1 MSRSGELA
9 AARPRLAVAAAPSP
23 AAFAQWLAELAFGGA
38 GWPELLAAVAERTGA
53 ACRLVAESGE
63 LLAASDGADGP
74 RCAATPDDVRR
85 ALVTGRAGTGVP
97 TLVRCVDGWTG
108 RAVAV
113 GAGSRRLGA
122 LLLAEPVAAGQLA
135 LAGAATTALLI
146 EAVRHESPPPAVR
159 DAATVLRALRD
170 GLGDPTGSP
179 AGPAGGG
186 AGLLRAGEAGLPQ
199 AGETGPSA
207 AGGAG
212 PLRPGEAELLRAGAA
227 HGWRLD
233 QPHAVAGIAYTGAQQ
248 RRWASALSWLDRPVL
263 AEGRRAWTLLHGDVE
278 REVTRLRVRLDQIVG
293 AGQVRVVAG
302 ALVTGPAR
310 TAESFRDADR
320 LLRLLLRA
328 PDERVELPFGQAGL
342 AQVLLAVPDERL
354 RWFVHRHLGPI
365 AHRDDLLRTL
375 DCWLAT
381 GGSRQAVSERLHL
394 HRNSVGYRVGLI
406 KRLLGVDPLDPQTVA
421 VLRTA
426 LAARELL
433 AASEAG

>member
-1 MSRSGELA
+1 M
-9 AARPRLAVAAAPSP
+9 
-23 AAFAQWLAELAFGGA
+23 
-38 GWPELLAAVAERTGA
+38 
-53 ACRLVAESGE
+53 
-63 LLAASDGADGP
+63 
-74 RCAATPDDVRR
+74 
-85 ALVTGRAGTGVP
+85 
-97 TLVRCVDGWTG
+97 
-108 RAVAV
+108 
-113 GAGSRRLGA
+113 
-122 LLLAEPVAAGQLA
+122 
-135 LAGAATTALLI
+135 
-146 EAVRHESPPPAVR
+146 
-159 DAATVLRALRD
+159 
-170 GLGDPTGSP
+170 
-179 AGPAGGG
+179 
-186 AGLLRAGEAGLPQ
+186 
-199 AGETGPSA
+199 
-207 AGGAG
+207 
-212 PLRPGEAELLRAGAA
+212 
-227 HGWRLD
+227 D

-278 REVTRLRVRLDQIVG
+278 HEVTRLRVRLDQIVG

-302 ALVTGPAR
+302 SLVTGPAR
-310 TAESFRDADR
+310 TAVSFRDADR
-320 LLRLLLRA
+320 LLRLLLRS
-328 PDERVELPFGQAGL
+328 PDERPELPFGQAGL

>member
-1 MSRSGELA
+1 
-9 AARPRLAVAAAPSP
+9 
-23 AAFAQWLAELAFGGA
+23 
-38 GWPELLAAVAERTGA
+38 
-53 ACRLVAESGE
+53 
-63 LLAASDGADGP
+63 
-74 RCAATPDDVRR
+74 
-85 ALVTGRAGTGVP
+85 
-97 TLVRCVDGWTG
+97 GWTG

-113 GAGSRRLGA
+113 GAGPRRLGA

-135 LAGAATTALLI
+135 LAVAATTALLI
-146 EAVRHESPPPAVR
+146 EAVRHESPPVVR

-170 GLGDPTGSP
+170 GLGESP
-179 AGPAGGG
+179 APTVDGADPVRAGVV
-186 AGLLRAGEAGLPQ
+186 GLLRAD
-199 AGETGPSA
+199 
-207 AGGAG
+207 
-212 PLRPGEAELLRAGAA
+212 EAELLRAAAA

-233 QPHAVAGIAYTGAQQ
+233 QPHAVAGIAYTGEQP
-248 RRWASALSWLDRPVL
+248 RRWASALSWLDRPML

-310 TAESFRDADR
+310 TAASFRDADR

-328 PDERVELPFGQAGL
+328 PDGRPELPFGQAGL

>member
-9 AARPRLAVAAAPSP
+9 AARPRLAVAAAPPP

-38 GWPELLAAVAERTGA
+38 GWPELLAAVAQRTGA
-53 ACRLVAESGE
+53 ACRLVAETGE
-63 LLAASDGADGP
+63 LLADSDGTGGP
-74 RCAATPDDVRR
+74 GRDAAPDDVRR
-85 ALVTGRAGTGVP
+85 ALAAGRTGGAGPPGGVP
-97 TLVRCVDGWTG
+97 ATVRCADGWTG

-113 GAGSRRLGA
+113 GAGPRRIGA
-122 LLLAEPVAAGQLA
+122 LLLAEPVSTGQWELA
-135 LAGAATTALLI
+135 TAATTALLI
-146 EAVRHESPPPAVR
+146 EAVRHESPPAAVR

-170 GLGDPTGSP
+170 GPG
-179 AGPAGGG
+179 GPAG
-186 AGLLRAGEAGLPQ
+186 ASTTPWMGEAD
-199 AGETGPSA
+199 
-207 AGGAG
+207 
-212 PLRPGEAELLRAGAA
+212 LLRAGAV

-233 QPHAVAGIAYTGAQQ
+233 QPHAVAGIAYTGEQQ

-263 AEGRRAWTLLHGDVE
+263 AEGRLAWTLLHGDVE
-278 REVTRLRVRLDQIVG
+278 REVTRLRARLDQIVG
-293 AGQVRVVAG
+293 PGQVRVVAG

-310 TAESFRDADR
+310 TAASFRDADR
-320 LLRLLLRA
+320 LLRLLLRSS
-328 PDERVELPFGQAGL
+328 DERPELPFGQAGL

-426 LAARELL
+426 LVARELL